1 MNMRIV
7 SIQKF
12 NSIMSEVTS
21 GYRNCN
27 VYIYWHRINK
37 TLITP
42 LSIFTFIMLSLSL
55 EKELKMYGLL
65 SNSIESSWLFVLSI
79 ISILLFITITI
90 AFLHELIHIL
100 SFPKKFK
107 KAIVIVDLP
116 FTISVVYN
124 DELKK
129 SNYLKTLICP
139 VLVLSILISILCILI
154 KSIYIFAWLMTIN
167 ITLAS
172 SDIFSFFYILK
183 KVPSNAYLF
192 GNYYRCQR

>member
-1 MNMRIV
+1 
-7 SIQKF
+7 
-12 NSIMSEVTS
+12 
-21 GYRNCN
+21 
-27 VYIYWHRINK
+27 
-37 TLITP
+37 
-42 LSIFTFIMLSLSL
+42 MLSLSL
-55 EKELKMYGLL
+55 EKELEMYGLL
-65 SNSIESSWLFVLSI
+65 NNSIESSWLFVLSI